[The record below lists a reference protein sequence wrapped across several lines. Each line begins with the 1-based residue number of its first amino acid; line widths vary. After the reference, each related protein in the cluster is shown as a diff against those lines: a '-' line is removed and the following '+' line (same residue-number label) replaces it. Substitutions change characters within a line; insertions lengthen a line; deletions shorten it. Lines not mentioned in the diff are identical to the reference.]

1 MQYFL
6 SQRKTG
12 SVKKFDRITGTGLS
26 SDRGYCRK
34 PSEVTANIRLEVRF
48 HEGIIL
54 LLYAQN
60 TFFKS
65 CDGSSLYAPL
75 CAKEWRQAEDPE
87 QGNPYPAGRIFEQQS
102 GFFWKF
108 LSFGHCSTPHTLF
121 LAEVKGIARTG
132 LASSEYAGEDYQMGR
147 YRYET
152 AYTKPGDALRKFYR
166 SFDFASEMS
175 NLDKIIKMM
184 EKLSEVFS
192 YQQGVTNFATTAEEA
207 FCLGKG
213 VCQDYSHILIT
224 LCYMA
229 GIPARYVV
237 GMLIGEGAS
246 HAWVEVFQNR
256 HWFALDPTNML
267 LVNEDHIKISSG
279 RDYND
284 CVINQGIMIGN
295 AQQSQEVEVL
305 VEEVGECDIG
315 GNAGGRK
322 A

>member
-102 GFFWKF
+102 GFFWKLLYF
-108 LSFGHCSTPHTLF
+108 RALQYSSYTVSGRG
-121 LAEVKGIARTG
+121 KGDCQDRTG
-132 LASSEYAGEDYQMGR
+132 I
-147 YRYET
+147 
-152 AYTKPGDALRKFYR
+152 F
-166 SFDFASEMS
+166 
-175 NLDKIIKMM
+175 
-184 EKLSEVFS
+184 
-192 YQQGVTNFATTAEEA
+192 
-207 FCLGKG
+207 
-213 VCQDYSHILIT
+213 
-224 LCYMA
+224 
-229 GIPARYVV
+229 GICR
-237 GMLIGEGAS
+237 
-246 HAWVEVFQNR
+246 
-256 HWFALDPTNML
+256 
-267 LVNEDHIKISSG
+267 
-279 RDYND
+279 
-284 CVINQGIMIGN
+284 
-295 AQQSQEVEVL
+295 
-305 VEEVGECDIG
+305 
-315 GNAGGRK
+315 
-322 A
+322 